1 MSGTMPCVFIFS
13 IIRSS
18 QQLYNTG
25 TTIILIL
32 YMGKLR
38 YREVTNT
45 LHDHRA
51 HNWQSWDYN
60 TGLSLSK
67 YHSLSHY
74 PILPLR

>member
-1 MSGTMPCVFIFS
+1 MPCVFIFS

-51 HNWQSWDYN
+51 HN
-60 TGLSLSK
+60 
-67 YHSLSHY
+67 
-74 PILPLR
+74 